1 MILPLLLALAT
12 QAGASCATEPKDA
25 TPAAR
30 AAATQCRGLALA
42 AGKNWSGAAQAFE
55 QAAALAPRD
64 RAAGYWA
71 QAGNAWLAGG
81 DTSKAKAAL
90 DHALAAG
97 TLAGLDLGEAQL
109 DHARVLVAENDL
121 AGARTDLNAALTNA
135 PEDPLA
141 WLLSATLAR
150 RMGDL
155 PRAKADIAHA
165 LERASDDA
173 SVQLEAGNIAAR
185 DGDEAGARAA
195 WTMAMRIAPTAP
207 PGISAR
213 AALSQFGPI
222 PSTVTR

>member
-1 MILPLLLALAT
+1 MLANHALLGIARAMPTTAAELWARVGT
-12 QAGASCATEPKDA
+12 GASPVLRRRADEVV
-25 TPAAR
+25 AAVR
-30 AAATQCRGLALA
+30 
-42 AGKNWSGAAQAFE
+42 E
-55 QAAALAPRD
+55 
-64 RAAGYWA
+64 
-71 QAGNAWLAGG
+71 
-81 DTSKAKAAL
+81 AKAAL

-121 AGARTDLNAALTNA
+121 AGARTDLNAALANA

-207 PGISAR
+207 AGISAR